1 MIFPLLKKN
10 IDTLLIA
17 GLSGLLFWFI
27 IAVVPNTDI
36 MFHSWMLM
44 KFHAGTISLPPN
56 FLYYLLVYSLSCF
69 SGEEQDLFIASGILL
84 SIAVSAKYLITK
96 KIVRTYLSNQDLN
109 LSASQIGRISI
120 LLAFSML
127 FLFAIPDGYN
137 VFQLKFYYLGR
148 TTANIWHN
156 STTIALMPFALLL
169 FWKQYK
175 VLHSLEKV
183 SNRTLFILSVLVIFN
198 CIIKPSFLFV
208 YIPITGLFLLHKF
221 GFKQF
226 RALLRN
232 SIPLLVG
239 AILILIFQALIY
251 QYELGQYQ
259 PTKSKV
265 ELVRA
270 FNFWLTY
277 LPAWYIPF
285 CFLLSYAF
293 PIFFLVLNF
302 KQIKGDKIFLYP
314 IALVLFGLL
323 LSIFIDESGGRS
335 EHGNFTWQNHICCY
349 ILMLTTALLALKL
362 HFKNQL
368 PKWQSYI
375 LMALYLLHF
384 VSGILYFVYMGYSK
398 SFL

>member
-293 PIFFLVLNF
+293 PIFFLVLN
-302 KQIKGDKIFLYP
+302 
-314 IALVLFGLL
+314 
-323 LSIFIDESGGRS
+323 
-335 EHGNFTWQNHICCY
+335 
-349 ILMLTTALLALKL
+349 
-362 HFKNQL
+362 
-368 PKWQSYI
+368 
-375 LMALYLLHF
+375 
-384 VSGILYFVYMGYSK
+384 
-398 SFL
+398 